1 MAFYPFFKVV
11 TSELFVK
18 RFFYVC
24 SLGEEMVQ
32 KSSTL
37 CSP

>member
-18 RFFYVC
+18 RFFVC